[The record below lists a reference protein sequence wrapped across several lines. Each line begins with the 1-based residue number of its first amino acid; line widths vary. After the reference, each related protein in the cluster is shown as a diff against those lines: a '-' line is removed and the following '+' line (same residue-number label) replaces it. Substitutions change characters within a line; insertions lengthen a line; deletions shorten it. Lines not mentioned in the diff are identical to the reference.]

1 MILSVLPGL
10 ILQKPPH
17 LSHSQPLRGR
27 GQTASDPKRP
37 VRAVRAGHRVRA
49 SKAST
54 KLSGGWA
61 PEICSVLRMLQWPWP
76 DGFQMA
82 LFHGFLGDAK
92 RCTQETKELC
102 DLFE

>member
-1 MILSVLPGL
+1 MPMILSVLPAL
-10 ILQKPPH
+10 ILKKHPH

-27 GQTASDPKRP
+27 GQTASDPTRRSR
-37 VRAVRAGHRVRA
+37 RAVHRIRA

-76 DGFQMA
+76 WPWGDGFQMA
-82 LFHGFLGDAK
+82 LFHCFLGMQNDAK
-92 RCTQETKELC
+92 
-102 DLFE
+102 